1 MASRRKRQH
10 HLIKIFGGNLWQAQL
25 VQGLLEDNNIACVLR
40 NETMSAVTAPY
51 ATLGGEVWVL
61 IDECDRDDALSIL
74 RKECVSS
81 TPYN

>member
-1 MASRRKRQH
+1 MAGRRERH
-10 HLIKIFGGNLWQAQL
+10 RLVKIFGGNLWQAQL
-25 VQGLLEDNNIACVLR
+25 VQGLLEANNIACVLR

-61 IDECDRDDALSIL
+61 VDERNRIAALSVL

-81 TPYN
+81 APYN